1 MRRGEAQRATM
12 RILLLHPEDRFPR
25 SGRRG
30 DWDLVI
36 DFGRVPVSTYA
47 QWSREA
53 GCSVV
58 SIWSV
63 AEEITDL
70 HRTRELLQFGMG
82 RIVDEA
88 GIDWWD
94 VMSLMIV
101 PELQQLMLMRRL
113 AERLPPGCELH
124 TSRPGPL
131 ATALKVL
138 NGGRLINR
146 ENGLSST
153 FRRARRYVE
162 IVSRLDTA
170 QLSQV
175 LQDKFDT
182 EHRIRRRLERHRV
195 SSRKPVVLL
204 PSAYVNVSRMA
215 VSYARL
221 LPEHDFL
228 LVCAR
233 NSGKIKSLPTNVNM
247 ASLDPY
253 FTSTNQRVI
262 NLMMDGWDN
271 LKKRLIECAEE
282 FKIADV
288 TGVLRRI
295 PALLRWGV
303 ATRDAWNQVFETE
316 NVIACLCADD
326 SNPYTRIPL
335 ILAKKQGIPS
345 LACHHGALDYRMA
358 MKTNYADWYLAKGD
372 MEKDYLLRKCE
383 IAPEKIVVGGPP
395 HKDALAQPIVGAG
408 DKPWLVFFTEPYQA
422 SGWRVDEVYREI
434 LPRLS
439 LLAKTC
445 GLQLVFKLHPFESE
459 KGHRRWLRRYLPHE
473 ESETHVICG
482 PPTAELWQ
490 KTRFAMTVQSSVA
503 LECTALGIP
512 VFLCAWLRDPFA
524 GYVQQFERFGAGIV
538 LDSPQQISDIPFLL
552 ESQTMKSSEGARLWH
567 TIKPEKLR
575 ELLSGIYSLR
585 TASTA

>member
-1 MRRGEAQRATM
+1 MKILVLHRDDGLRPLTPRDHFDLIIDLGRAP
-12 RILLLHPEDRFPR
+12 L
-25 SGRRG
+25 
-30 DWDLVI
+30 
-36 DFGRVPVSTYA
+36 STY
-47 QWSREA
+47 QEWSREA
-53 GCSVV
+53 GCPVI
-58 SIWSV
+58 SIHDVGEEV
-63 AEEITDL
+63 ADL

-82 RIVDEA
+82 EIIDEA

-101 PELQQLMLMRRL
+101 PELQQLMLLSRL
-113 AERLPPGCELH
+113 ANKLPQGCELH

-131 ATALKVL
+131 PTALKVL
-138 NGGRLINR
+138 SGGRLINL
-146 ENGLSST
+146 ENGPSAA
-153 FRRARRYVE
+153 FGRARRYVE
-162 IVSRLDTA
+162 VVSGLDTT

-175 LQDKFDT
+175 LQDKFDP
-182 EHRIRRRLERHRV
+182 EHRIRRRLVRHSV
-195 SSRKPVVLL
+195 GSRKPVVLL

-221 LPEHDFL
+221 LPDHDFL

-233 NSGKIKSLPTNVNM
+233 NSGKLKSLPAHVSTT
-247 ASLDPY
+247 SLDPY
-253 FTSTNQRVI
+253 FTSTNQRVV
-262 NLMMDGWDN
+262 NSVLEGWES
-271 LKKRLIECAEE
+271 LRKRLISCAEE
-282 FKIADV
+282 FKIADA

-482 PPTAELWQ
+482 PSTAELWQ

>member
-1 MRRGEAQRATM
+1 MK
-12 RILLLHPEDRFPR
+12 ILLLHPEDRFPR
-25 SGRRG
+25 SGRPG
-30 DWDLVI
+30 AWDLVI
-36 DFGRVPVSTYA
+36 DFGRAPVSTYD

-53 GCSVV
+53 GCSVI
-58 SIWSV
+58 SIYGV
-63 AEEITDL
+63 AEEIMDL

-82 RIVDEA
+82 QIIDES

-113 AERLPPGCELH
+113 ANKLPPGCELH

-138 NGGRLINR
+138 NGGRLINL
-146 ENGLSST
+146 ENGLSPA

-162 IVSRLDTA
+162 IVSRLDTV

-182 EHRIRRRLERHRV
+182 EHRIRRRLIRRRV
-195 SSRKPVVLL
+195 DSRKPVVLL
-204 PSAYVNVSRMA
+204 PTAYVNVSRMA

-221 LPEHDFL
+221 LPDHDFL

-233 NSGKIKSLPTNVNM
+233 NSGKLKSLPAHVSMT
-247 ASLDPY
+247 SLDPY
-253 FTSTNQRVI
+253 FTSNQRDINSVI
-262 NLMMDGWDN
+262 EGWDN
-271 LKKRLIECAEE
+271 LRKRLINCAEE
-282 FKIADV
+282 FEIADA

-295 PALLRWGV
+295 PSLLGWGGAV
-303 ATRDAWNQVFETE
+303 RDAWNQVFETE
-316 NVIACLCADD
+316 NVTACLCADD

-335 ILAKKQGIPS
+335 ILAKNKGIPA
-345 LACHHGALDYRMA
+345 LACHHGALDYGMA
-358 MKTNYADWYLAKGD
+358 MKTNHADSYLAKGD
-372 MEKDYLLRKCE
+372 MEKDYLLRQCE

-395 HKDALAQPIVGAG
+395 HKNMIAQPIVGG
-408 DKPWLVFFTEPYQA
+408 RDKPWLVFFTEPYKTA
-422 SGWRVDEVYREI
+422 GWRIDEVYREI
-434 LPRLS
+434 LPKLS

-459 KGHRRWLRRYLPHE
+459 KGHRQWLRRYLPRE
-473 ESETHVICG
+473 ESEIRVICG
-482 PPTAELWQ
+482 PPAAELWQ
-490 KTRFAMTVQSSVA
+490 KTRVAMTAQSTVA
-503 LECTALGIP
+503 LECTGLGIP

-524 GYVQQFERFGAGIV
+524 GYVQQFGRFGAGIV
-538 LDSPQQISDIPFLL
+538 LDSPQQISDISSLL
-552 ESQTMKSSEGARLWH
+552 ESRTVKSSGEAGLWQTME
-567 TIKPEKLR
+567 PEKLR
-575 ELLSGIYSLR
+575 ELFSGQYALR